1 MTCYRVSQMTYVAP
15 LYVLLFVVYI
25 FESSFVVCHTHD
37 HDIPGHPHSH
47 NDEAPAFKYS
57 RQANEP
63 KPISHM
69 NANEH
74 AHEEHHDHKHSHHHV
89 NKDNV
94 HAILDKETKEWHI
107 EAKSSPQLNLE
118 PKNRAK
124 LWFEALGSTFL
135 ISIAP
140 FLILIFIPVDNNV
153 EHKPL
158 LKVLLSFAS
167 GGLLGDA
174 FLHLIPHALIP
185 HDYSVSASGEAH
197 FHSHGS
203 SDTNLGSQTH
213 SHDLSV
219 GLWVLAGIVAFL
231 MVEKFVR
238 IVKGGHSHSHINKE
252 SLHSF
257 KEKEC
262 NDMDNIKDDNGTES
276 MQSKGNDGSLKCD
289 EKLKEGRCSIS
300 SNDTKKAVS
309 LSDKQEEVSDGDV
322 KVAGYLNLAADFTHN
337 FTDGLAIGASYL
349 AGRNIGIVTTI
360 TILFH
365 EVPHEIGDFAILI
378 QSGCSK
384 KKAML
389 LQLVTAAGALT
400 GTLFSLIAEGAREET
415 SVWILPF
422 TAGGFI
428 YIATVSVIPEIL
440 EDTKF
445 WQSVK
450 EIIALLVGVFMMV
463 VIAQFE

>member
-1 MTCYRVSQMTYVAP
+1 MTYVTT
-15 LYVLLFVVYI
+15 LYVLLFVVYF
-25 FESSFVVCHTHD
+25 FESNFVVCHTHD
-37 HDIPGHPHSH
+37 HDVPGHSHTHSE
-47 NDEAPAFKYS
+47 EAPSFKYS

-63 KPISHM
+63 NPISHM
-69 NANEH
+69 NANQH
-74 AHEEHHDHKHSHHHV
+74 IHEDHHGHKHSHHHHHV
-89 NKDNV
+89 NKENV
-94 HAILDKETKEWHI
+94 YATLDKETKEWHI
-107 EAKSSPQLNLE
+107 ETKSSPQLKLE
-118 PKNRAK
+118 PKHTAK
-124 LWFEALGSTFL
+124 LWFEAIGSTFL
-135 ISIAP
+135 ISVAP
-140 FLILIFIPVDNNV
+140 FLILIFIPVDNSV

-158 LKVLLSFAS
+158 LKILLSFAS

-174 FLHLIPHALIP
+174 FLHLIPHALMP
-185 HDYSVSASGEAH
+185 HDYSVSSSGESH

-203 SDTNLGSQTH
+203 SDTNLGSETH

-238 IVKGGHSHSHINKE
+238 IVKGGHTHSHSIINKE
-252 SLHSF
+252 TLHSH
-257 KEKEC
+257 KEIEC
-262 NDMDNIKDDNGTES
+262 NDMDKKKEDDDSENTNCG
-276 MQSKGNDGSLKCD
+276 GNDDGSLKHD
-289 EKLKEGRCSIS
+289 QKSKEGKIS
-300 SNDTKKAVS
+300 TNDTNKAVS
-309 LSDKQEEVSDGDV
+309 LSDKQGELSDGDV

-384 KKAML
+384 KKAMM

-400 GTLFSLIAEGAREET
+400 GTLCSLIAEGAGEEAST
-415 SVWILPF
+415 WILPF